1 MIERVL
7 ETIGGVVTII
17 AGLVDIVLR
26 HPLDYYL
33 YKFNALSGS
42 VLVYLGILGII
53 AGLMIL
59 YGGFKDKRD
68 FVIAGSAIGV
78 GLSLRFHEFVFNL
91 SSSFPLSGS
100 PRLG

>member
-68 FVIAGSAIGV
+68 FLIGGSAIGLATPTEFAI
-78 GLSLRFHEFVFNL
+78 LSLIGGLIHEKEKVI
-91 SSSFPLSGS
+91 S
-100 PRLG
+100 

>member
-33 YKFNALSGS
+33 YKFNALSQYGN
-42 VLVYLGILGII
+42 LVYCKI
-53 AGLMIL
+53 
-59 YGGFKDKRD
+59 
-68 FVIAGSAIGV
+68 
-78 GLSLRFHEFVFNL
+78 N
-91 SSSFPLSGS
+91 
-100 PRLG
+100 

>member
-7 ETIGGVVTII
+7 ETIGGVVTLI

-68 FVIAGSAIGV
+68 FVIAGSAIGLATPTEFAI
-78 GLSLRFHEFVFNL
+78 LSLIGGLIQEKEKVK
-91 SSSFPLSGS
+91 S
-100 PRLG
+100 